1 MNTNK
6 SILQLGLTMV
16 FSFAMSSCA
25 QKTPATPTVDTVGT
39 LAMSLAAI
47 MQTQTA
53 GAVTPTPIPPTATET
68 PSFTETP
75 AEPPTE
81 TPKPEPP
88 YVVKFAGCYK
98 GPGENYTLI
107 SNIDPSIRKSGKQ
120 VVTILGV
127 GSDPGWIVIRN
138 PYFNNP
144 CFIRIENM
152 EIDPQTDLT
161 ALPVM
166 TPVP

>member
-1 MNTNK
+1 MNVVK
-6 SILQLGLTMV
+6 FHRQILSTLICLI
-16 FSFAMSSCA
+16 FLISCSP
-25 QKTPATPTVDTVGT
+25 QVPATPTVDAAGT
-39 LAMSLAAI
+39 LAMELAAV

-53 GAVTPTPIPPTATET
+53 GAVTPTPIPPTATEM

-75 AEPPTE
+75 SEPPTE
-81 TPKPEPP
+81 TPQPEPP

-127 GSDPGWIVIRN
+127 GIDPGWIVIRN

-161 ALPVM
+161 VFPVM
-166 TPVP
+166 TPLP

>member
-1 MNTNK
+1 MQKAFQKTAFLA
-6 SILQLGLTMV
+6 SVLTV
-16 FSFAMSSCA
+16 LIASCA
-25 QKTPATPTVDTVGT
+25 PQASPTPTMDTVGT
-39 LAMSLAAI
+39 LAMELAFV

-53 GAVTPTPIPPTATET
+53 GASSPTPLPPTVTET
-68 PSFTETP
+68 PSFTDTP
-75 AEPPTE
+75 ASPPTE
-81 TPKPEPP
+81 TPVPEPP
-88 YVVKFAGCYK
+88 SVITFAGCYK

-107 SNIDPSIRKSGKQ
+107 SNIDPSIRRSGKQ

-161 ALPVM
+161 AFPVM
-166 TPVP
+166 TPLP

>member
-1 MNTNK
+1 MNKINLFFRFVSTAV
-6 SILQLGLTMV
+6 SVLLL
-16 FSFAMSSCA
+16 SSCA
-25 QKTPATPTVDTVGT
+25 AQTPATPTVDFVRTIAVE
-39 LAMSLAAI
+39 LAAM

-53 GAVTPTPIPPTATET
+53 GAVTPTSLPPTATET
-68 PSFTETP
+68 PSFTDTP
-75 AEPPTE
+75 SAPPTE
-81 TPKPEPP
+81 TPKPLPP
-88 YVVKFAGCYK
+88 VVSKFAGCYK

-127 GSDPGWIVIRN
+127 GADPGWIVIRN

-152 EIDPQTDLT
+152 EIDPQTDLSQF
-161 ALPVM
+161 PVM
-166 TPVP
+166 TPAP